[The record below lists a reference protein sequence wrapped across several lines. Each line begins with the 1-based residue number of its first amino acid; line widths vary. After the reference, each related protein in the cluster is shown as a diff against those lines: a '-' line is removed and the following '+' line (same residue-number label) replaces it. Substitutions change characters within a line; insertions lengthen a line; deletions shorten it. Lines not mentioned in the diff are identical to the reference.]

1 MVSVGKRER
10 ERMNRKMDRLLIEA
24 GIQLG
29 RWTNRKIE
37 GKEDSQTNRHKGS

>member
-10 ERMNRKMDRLLIEA
+10 EDEQEDGQTINR
-24 GIQLG
+24 G
-29 RWTNRKIE
+29 REDGQTAKIE